1 MKLPAGNYRN
11 FFIFLI
17 LIFFAGISFPGLSL
31 DPAVYS
37 VPLKKFH
44 GIVYHEDH
52 SLFTLKVR
60 GEVFKGLTTPYQSI
74 LKSSRRGVVSTV
86 LLKTGPQKRL
96 VRLTNRAKF
105 LRDTRFLNL
114 TSNPVK
120 TMAADFSKK
129 ASTIDAVE
137 RHVYGYIK
145 NVTTGIPLMP
155 AKNIISSKSGDCTE
169 FTILTVALLR
179 SVGIPTRALV
189 GLILVPEYQG
199 KKNVLV
205 YHMWAEAY
213 YGNKWHLVDSTRPG
227 RKKSNRYIALAY
239 HSLASEMPLS
249 YFKAISAIQTL
260 QIAYSGEVNVRR

>member
-1 MKLPAGNYRN
+1 MKLPAGQSQRLFILLFLT
-11 FFIFLI
+11 FFT
-17 LIFFAGISFPGLSL
+17 GISSPGITL

-37 VPLKKFH
+37 VALKKFH
-44 GIVYHEDH
+44 SIVYHEDH

-60 GEVFKGLTTPYQSI
+60 GEVFKGLSTPYQSI
-74 LKSSRRGVVSTV
+74 LKTSRRGEVTTV

-96 VRLTNRAKF
+96 VRLPNRGRY

-114 TSNPVK
+114 NSKSVR
-120 TMAADFSKK
+120 TMAACLPKK
-129 ASTIDAVE
+129 GPCIDAVE
-137 RHVYGYIK
+137 RHVYRYIK

-169 FTILTVALLR
+169 FTILTIALLR
-179 SVGIPTRALV
+179 SAGIPARALV

-205 YHMWAEAY
+205 YHMWGEAY
-213 YGNKWHLVDSTRPG
+213 YGSRWHLVDSTRPG
-227 RKKSNRYIALAY
+227 RKNPNRYIALAY

-249 YFKAISAIQTL
+249 YFRAISAIQTL
-260 QIAYSGEVNVRR
+260 EITYSGEVKIRR

>member
-1 MKLPAGNYRN
+1 MKLHGGQYRN
-11 FFIFLI
+11 NFILFI
-17 LIFFAGISFPGLSL
+17 LIFFIGLSSPVLSL

-74 LKSSRRGVVSTV
+74 LKTSRKGEVSTV

-96 VRLTNRAKF
+96 VRLTNRAKY

-114 TSNPVK
+114 TSNSVR
-120 TMAADFSKK
+120 TMAANFSKK
-129 ASTIDAVE
+129 TSTIDAVE
-137 RHVYGYIK
+137 RHVYGYI
-145 NVTTGIPLMP
+145 NTVTTGIPLMP
-155 AKNIISSKSGDCTE
+155 ARNIISSKSGDCTE

-179 SVGIPTRALV
+179 SRGIPARALV

-213 YGNKWHLVDSTRPG
+213 YGSRWHLVDSTRPG
-227 RKKSNRYIALAY
+227 RKNANRYIALAY

-249 YFKAISAIQTL
+249 YFRAISAIQTL
-260 QIAYSGEVNVRR
+260 AITYSGEVNVRR